1 MFAPTWVQKV
11 LFTDRQKEKYTAQPF
26 SLTST
31 RKRSL
36 QRIYAAPPL
45 PPGDNPRR
53 LNNILG
59 TVLQDSKTAHGGSK
73 TLFGCSKTGLGHSET
88 TLGASKQFLG
98 GSTIA
103 QICPWRLRKT
113 FEGCGSK
120 NLQGRSFRLGLT
132 KGRRHAPKGYK
143 RFRAPKGRGIYSI

>member
-11 LFTDRQKEKYTAQPF
+11 LFTDGQKEKYTAQPF

-31 RKRSL
+31 RKRL
-36 QRIYAAPPL
+36 LRRIYAAPPI

-59 TVLQDSKTAHGGSK
+59 TVLQDSKTARGGSK
-73 TLFGCSKTGLGHSET
+73 TFLGCSKTALGRSET
-88 TLGASKQFLG
+88 TLEASKQFLG
-98 GSTIA
+98 GSTIG

-113 FEGCGSK
+113 FEGCGFK
-120 NLQGRSFRLGLT
+120 DLQAQDEASDLG
-132 KGRRHAPKGYK
+132 Y
-143 RFRAPKGRGIYSI
+143 